1 MVVNLLPP
9 ADCPA
14 MSFVFVY
21 WQKYQKY
28 KSVELGDQLEVE
40 GLSVDFKKEDQ
51 VEAKVFAEKEIDAQ
65 TNKQNETR
73 NEAVSVSETYQ
84 ENIPI
89 LDPDPMGPIIFLL
102 SPLLIV
108 TKLFWT
114 TLGYWSCCG

>member
-1 MVVNLLPP
+1 M
-9 ADCPA
+9 
-14 MSFVFVY
+14 
-21 WQKYQKY
+21 
-28 KSVELGDQLEVE
+28 EVE